1 MTPANEIFL
10 EVGRKRYLVPSLEMA
25 SAMYSAARDKSGLGA
40 SKFRE
45 GRIVDVN
52 GNLIARISYNGRV
65 WPVEEWF
72 VGQQPLIEA
81 A

>member
-1 MTPANEIFL
+1 
-10 EVGRKRYLVPSLEMA
+10 LVPDLETA

-52 GNLIARISYNGRV
+52 GNPVARISYNGRV
-65 WPVEEWF
+65 WPVEDWH
-72 VGQQPLIEA
+72 VGQKPLVEA

>member
-65 WPVEEWF
+65 WPAEQWF
-72 VGQQPLIEA
+72 VGQQPLVEA